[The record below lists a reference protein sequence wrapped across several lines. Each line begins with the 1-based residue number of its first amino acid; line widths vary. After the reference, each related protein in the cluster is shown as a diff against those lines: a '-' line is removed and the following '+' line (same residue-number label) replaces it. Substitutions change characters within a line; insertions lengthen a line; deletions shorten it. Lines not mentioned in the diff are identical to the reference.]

1 MKRMISFLLA
11 LIMLFGAVFC
21 ANAGS
26 VVQLGELSA
35 CRKQHAYSAADS
47 AYYYGFY
54 GKTLCSVRVIPD
66 ASIWRATAEGNI
78 LAMCHDGETACALY
92 ITGIEKYGAA
102 LLNANSG
109 QCVCRAL
116 ETGEAVQFTSIAY
129 SRGEVFVITIEK
141 GRSFVT
147 GCAMD
152 KNYKYTLSADVR
164 QLFVSGGDAYAVADD
179 SNVFRL
185 SRGVKTFCHK
195 LPDEGMVENAG
206 SGYVYTSNGALVN
219 LGGGTEYPRTKH
231 AVKSDGV
238 TFTGSGKLPVAA
250 ARGFSA
256 ELGED
261 FSCVIK
267 PLDSPAEAGQGNAAP
282 SLNDGAVICKPGVTV
297 KEFRALHPEV
307 SAVCDKSGKELLSGK
322 LRTGCVAVVN
332 GKRTEIAVSG
342 DIDGTA
348 TASKND
354 VSMFMQFFTGS
365 QSLSQGAKTA
375 ADMNGDGVLD
385 NRDLVILSR
394 AIAYD

>member
-1 MKRMISFLLA
+1 MKRMISFFLA

-35 CRKQHAYSAADS
+35 CRKLYAYSAANS

-54 GKTLCSVRVIPD
+54 GKTLCSARVIPD
-66 ASIWRATAEGNI
+66 VSVKRATAAGNI
-78 LAMCHDGETACALY
+78 LAVCHDGETACALY

-102 LLNANSG
+102 LLDVNSG
-109 QCVCRAL
+109 QCVCRSL
-116 ETGEAVQFTSIAY
+116 ETGEAVQHTSIAY

-147 GCAMD
+147 GCAED
-152 KNYKYTLSADVR
+152 NNYKYTLSADVR

-185 SRGVKTFCHK
+185 SKGVKTFCRAM
-195 LPDEGMVENAG
+195 PDEGTVENAG
-206 SGYVYTSNGALVN
+206 SGYVYTANGALVN
-219 LGGGTEYPRTKH
+219 LSGSTEYPRAKH

-238 TFTGSGKLPVAA
+238 TFTGSGKLPVVA

-261 FSCVIK
+261 FNCEIK
-267 PLDSPAEAGQGNAAP
+267 PLDKPGNASA
-282 SLNDGAVICKPGVTV
+282 NNARTVITDGVAACEPGVTV
-297 KEFRALHPEV
+297 KEFRELYSGV
-307 SAVCDKSGKELLSGK
+307 SAVRDKSGKALESGK
-322 LRTGCVAVVN
+322 LRTGCSAVIN
-332 GKRTEIAVSG
+332 GQSIEIAVSG

-348 TASKND
+348 TATKND
-354 VSMFMQFFTGS
+354 VGMFMQFFAGGKS
-365 QSLSQGAKTA
+365 FSRAARTA
-375 ADMNGDGVLD
+375 ADVNGDGVLD

-394 AIAYD
+394 AVAYD